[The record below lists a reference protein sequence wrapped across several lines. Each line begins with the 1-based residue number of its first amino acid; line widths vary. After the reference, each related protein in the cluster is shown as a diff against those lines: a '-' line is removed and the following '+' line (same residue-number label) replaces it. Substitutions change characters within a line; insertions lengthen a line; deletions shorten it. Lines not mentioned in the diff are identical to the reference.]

1 MASRKSV
8 ISSDGHRTL
17 QVVSGPGWASTR
29 WRVCNMKPI
38 YVPGCSLANGH
49 QAWFQGKAA
58 GHLLVFM
65 VRKLIPDMTNWLL
78 FVGETEIV
86 SDFGH
91 SEDDGLIFCGRQR
104 FHRLHLE
111 MSGKTELW
119 KITLQNFC
127 VPGCKQDQFD
137 CPLKYTPRNGYLK
150 C

>member
-1 MASRKSV
+1 MKSV
-8 ISSDGHRTL
+8 QHEADLRAWVQFGKWAPGL
-17 QVVSGPGWASTR
+17 VS
-29 WRVCNMKPI
+29 
-38 YVPGCSLANGH
+38 
-49 QAWFQGKAA
+49 GKAA